1 MVSIN
6 KEDVIV
12 PSNILCLISG
22 KDVKN
27 NKLRLHKIDKFMLF
41 IENKHRILKQNNFYR
56 EEYLKMMIWNTY

>member
-41 IENKHRILKQNNFYR
+41 IENK
-56 EEYLKMMIWNTY
+56 T